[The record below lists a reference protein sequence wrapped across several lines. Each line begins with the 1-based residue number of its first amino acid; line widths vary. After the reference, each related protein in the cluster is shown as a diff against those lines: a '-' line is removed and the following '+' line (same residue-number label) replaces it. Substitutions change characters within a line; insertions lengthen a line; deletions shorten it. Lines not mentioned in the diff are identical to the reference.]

1 MSQTPS
7 YPMYNF
13 ETRRAELTNRFEQE
27 NAAADYARFLEE
39 QGFKRQGEEAARTY
53 SQMFPRMT
61 GAAAGRL
68 GSEVQ
73 SGVFRN
79 QLGRAIG
86 DYQRGLQDL
95 DIASAQAA
103 SQFQTQQGLR
113 RSAYERALQ
122 ALDAELAQYQAGL
135 SNAGIGAGGGVGGG
149 GGVSGEPG
157 GSNTGGGGSQ
167 AEMVPSLAEFL
178 GYTPLAQSDPRF
190 AELTT
195 PIAQSAADPLNW
207 REIDRLRRL
216 AEAEQRQFD
225 VNDPYNWRNIARLN
239 EFNSMY
245 GGA

>member
-13 ETRRAELTNRFEQE
+13 ETRRAELTNRFQQE
-27 NAAADYARFLEE
+27 NAAADYSRWLEE
-39 QGFKRQGEEAARTY
+39 QGFKRQGEEASR
-53 SQMFPRMT
+53 SFGQMFPRMT

-68 GSEVQ
+68 GSQVQ

-95 DIASAQAA
+95 DIASSQAA
-103 SQFQTQQGLR
+103 TNFQTQRGLR
-113 RSAYERALQ
+113 QSAYERALQ
-122 ALDAELAQYQAGL
+122 ALDAEMAQYQSQLA
-135 SNAGIGAGGGVGGG
+135 NASIVGGAAA
-149 GGVSGEPG
+149 
-157 GSNTGGGGSQ
+157 TGGGGDGVTIPDTGETES
-167 AEMVPSLAEFL
+167 VSPIP
-178 GYTPLAQSDPRF
+178 GYRPLTPDNPLY

-216 AEAEQRQFD
+216 AEAENRTFD
-225 VNDPYNWRNIARLN
+225 TSDPYNWRGIQAYLI
-239 EFNSMY
+239 SQ
-245 GGA
+245 GGDRYAS